1 MKLTVLMSSNASKRK
16 KNFFL
21 AVLFLSLV
29 LFSNNSYSQTLSDW
43 EFNVYYDF
51 VGKFFDLEDWYEG
64 NEEGVAREVAAK
76 YNISYEQTREIIDRA
91 FEREPSD
98 WEWDLGEE
106 IYKKFSSVPKE
117 LQTNYERDKI
127 FREFE
132 NKYSISRNYINDVL
146 YRTIWDIMMYYSM
159 FE

>member
-1 MKLTVLMSSNASKRK
+1 MKLTVLIGSNASKRK

-51 VGKFFDLEDWYEG
+51 VGKFFDLDDWYEA
-64 NEEGVAREVAAK
+64 NEEGVIREVAAK

-106 IYKKFSSVPKE
+106 IYKKFSSVPEE
-117 LQTNYERDKI
+117 LQTNDERDRI

-132 NKYSISRNYINDVL
+132 NRYSISRNYINDVL
-146 YRTIWDIMMYYSM
+146 YRTIWDIMMFYSWY
-159 FE
+159 

>member
-1 MKLTVLMSSNASKRK
+1 MKLTVLIGSNASKRK

-43 EFNVYYDF
+43 EFNIYYDF
-51 VGKFFDLEDWYEG
+51 VGKFFDLDDWYEA
-64 NEEGVAREVAAK
+64 NEEGVIREVAAK

-106 IYKKFSSVPKE
+106 IYKKFSSVPEE
-117 LQTNYERDKI
+117 LQTDYERNKI

-132 NKYSISRNYINDVL
+132 NKYSISRNYINDIL
-146 YRTIWDIMMYYSM
+146 YRTIWDIMMYFSM

>member
-21 AVLFLSLV
+21 TVLFLSLV

-51 VGKFFDLEDWYEG
+51 VGKFFDLDDWYEA
-64 NEEGVAREVAAK
+64 NEEGVIREVAAK

-106 IYKKFSSVPKE
+106 IYKKFSSVPEE
-117 LQTNYERDKI
+117 LQTNYERDRI

-146 YRTIWDIMMYYSM
+146 YRTIWDIMMFYSWY
-159 FE
+159 

>member
-1 MKLTVLMSSNASKRK
+1 MKLTVLIGSNASKRK

-51 VGKFFDLEDWYEG
+51 VGKFFDLDDWYEA
-64 NEEGVAREVAAK
+64 NEEGVIREVAAK

-106 IYKKFSSVPKE
+106 IYKKFSSVPEE
-117 LQTNYERDKI
+117 LQTNYERDRI

-146 YRTIWDIMMYYSM
+146 YRTIWDIMMFYSWY
-159 FE
+159 

>member
-21 AVLFLSLV
+21 TVLFLSLV
-29 LFSNNSYSQTLSDW
+29 LFSNNSYSKTLSDW

-51 VGKFFDLEDWYEG
+51 VGKFFDLDDWYEA
-64 NEEGVAREVAAK
+64 NEEGVVREVAAK

-117 LQTNYERDKI
+117 LQTNYERDRI

-132 NKYSISRNYINDVL
+132 NKYSISRNYINDIL
-146 YRTIWDIMMYYSM
+146 YRTIWDTMMYFSM

>member
-1 MKLTVLMSSNASKRK
+1 MKLTVLIGSNASKRK

-51 VGKFFDLEDWYEG
+51 VGKFFDLDDWYEA
-64 NEEGVAREVAAK
+64 NEEGVIREVAAK

-106 IYKKFSSVPKE
+106 IYKKFSSVPEE
-117 LQTNYERDKI
+117 LQTDYERNKI

-132 NKYSISRNYINDVL
+132 NKYSISRNYINDIL
-146 YRTIWDIMMYYSM
+146 YRTIWDIMMYFSM